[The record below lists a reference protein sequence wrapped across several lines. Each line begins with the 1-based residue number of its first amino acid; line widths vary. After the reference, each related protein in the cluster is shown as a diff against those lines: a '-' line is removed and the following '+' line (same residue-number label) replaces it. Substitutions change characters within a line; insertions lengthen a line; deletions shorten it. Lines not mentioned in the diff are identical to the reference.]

1 MTYTVTLRATAEK
14 ELDGLPE
21 KVADRIMD
29 RLLALE
35 ENPRPAGCKKLKGRE
50 AYRVRVGEYRAL
62 YLINDKA
69 KEVIIESIGHRK
81 DVYK

>member
-1 MTYTVTLRATAEK
+1 MSYTVTLRAAAEK

-21 KVADRIMD
+21 KVADRIID

-50 AYRVRVGEYRAL
+50 AYRLRVGEYRAL

-69 KEVIIESIGHRK
+69 KEVIVESVGHRK